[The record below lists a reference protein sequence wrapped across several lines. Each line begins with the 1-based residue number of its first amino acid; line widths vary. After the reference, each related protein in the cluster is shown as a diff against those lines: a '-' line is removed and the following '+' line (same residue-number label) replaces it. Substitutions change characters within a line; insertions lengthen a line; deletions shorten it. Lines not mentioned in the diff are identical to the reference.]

1 MFGIDIDKIMK
12 EEIIKPELKKIEK
25 EWEEEKGNFP
35 PDQQN
40 FVLIS
45 KLIGFIIMFNA
56 ELIKENNN
64 QIKNYLI
71 EHGILNKES

>member
-1 MFGIDIDKIMK
+1 LFGIDIDKIMK